1 MTYANTVRAVFI
13 DALSVD
19 FMTRIAVVGCMAI
32 RTRGA
37 NKLSGSRSGKT
48 MAKRFVEMNIGED
61 KVSFRADEFECIKQM
76 INWAQELMDCQF
88 EGHEPNKELLKIG
101 LFELSFALAALRR
114 VFFSKEEM
122 ADFIEQRKE
131 ELEELKDAT

>member
-1 MTYANTVRAVFI
+1 
-13 DALSVD
+13 
-19 FMTRIAVVGCMAI
+19 
-32 RTRGA
+32 
-37 NKLSGSRSGKT
+37 
-48 MAKRFVEMNIGED
+48 MAKRFVEVNIGED
-61 KVSFRADEFECIKQM
+61 KVSFRADEVECIKQM
-76 INWAQELMDCQF
+76 INCVQEIMDCQF
-88 EGHEPNKELLKIG
+88 EGHEPNKELLSIG